1 MSLGQGS
8 KTLYSR
14 WYSHTHTHTHTH
26 LYEAPKVVKLLEME
40 SRRMVVRAGG
50 GGSGELF
57 NGYSFRFT
65 RRRKFWRLAAQQW
78 ACPATE
84 LDT

>member
-1 MSLGQGS
+1 MCPLVREVRHYILGG
-8 KTLYSR
+8 TAT
-14 WYSHTHTHTHTH
+14 HTHTHTHTH

-40 SRRMVVRAGG
+40 SRRMVVGG
-50 GGSGELF
+50 AGSGELF